1 MRTSV
6 DSREGGETRV
16 PCECPAGTMSRL
28 SDSSTS
34 DSLGCLFSDEVGAL
48 YCAGRT
54 RQCLTDSWQRFSLV
68 FCNIFRTIFLDKRIL
83 VLLILLNPLLTESS
97 PTHRVRH
104 RHVRHTLRSDRLCDK
119 PQVMDHPH
127 DQECRRIRV
136 RRDIH
141 HMNLRE
147 GENSTMCDYRVC
159 VDRHSGRMPQEIH
172 RVFCVESGC
181 RCQEEGSFR
190 CTQLTNKVE
199 VWYGLRMERV
209 EVEVGCVCAAKHALH
224 LHNFDPSSISVDKK

>member
-1 MRTSV
+1 MST
-6 DSREGGETRV
+6 DNREGGESRV
-16 PCECPAGTMSRL
+16 LCECAAGTMFR
-28 SDSSTS
+28 
-34 DSLGCLFSDEVGAL
+34 EEIGAL
-48 YCAGRT
+48 YCAGRW
-54 RQCLTDSWQRFSLV
+54 RECLTDSWQRFSLL
-68 FCNIFRTIFLDKRIL
+68 FRTILLDKRIL
-83 VLLILLNPLLTESS
+83 ILLILLNPLLTESS
-97 PTHRVRH
+97 PTHRVRN
-104 RHVRHTLRSDRLCDK
+104 RHARHTVRSDRLCDK

-159 VDRHSGRMPQEIH
+159 VDRNPGRMPQEIH

-190 CTQLTNKVE
+190 CTQLTDKVE
-199 VWYGLRMERV
+199 VWYGLRVERV
-209 EVEVGCVCAAKHALH
+209 EVEVGCVCAAKHARH
-224 LHNFDPSSISVDKK
+224 LHNYDPSSVSVDK